1 MSKQILTSSKAPAAV
16 GPYSQAVRAGNLIFT
31 AGMIALDPA
40 TGAIVEGN
48 IEEHTR
54 RTLENLKALLED
66 QGVPLGN
73 VLKTTVF
80 LKNMADFKR
89 FNAIYAEYFSGECPA
104 RSTVEVS
111 RIALDSLVE
120 VEAIA
125 VVDE

>member
-1 MSKQILTSSKAPAAV
+1 MSKQILTSTKAPAAV
-16 GPYSQAVRAGNLIFT
+16 GPYSQAVRVGNLIFT

-40 TGAIVEGN
+40 TGAIVEGG
-48 IEEHTR
+48 IEEQTR
-54 RTLENLKALLED
+54 RTLDNLKGLLED

-89 FNAIYAEYFSGECPA
+89 FNALYAEYFRGESPA
-104 RSTVEVS
+104 RSTVEVT

>member
-1 MSKQILTSSKAPAAV
+1 MSKQILTSTNAPAAV
-16 GPYSQAVRAGNLIFT
+16 GPYSQAVRVGNLIFT

-40 TGAIVEGN
+40 TGAIVEGG
-48 IEEHTR
+48 IEEQTR
-54 RTLENLKALLED
+54 RTLDNLKGLLED

-73 VLKTTVF
+73 VLKTTVY

-89 FNAIYAEYFSGECPA
+89 FNAVYAEYFSGECPA
-104 RSTVEVS
+104 RSTVEVT

>member
-1 MSKQILTSSKAPAAV
+1 MSKQILTSTKAPAAV
-16 GPYSQAVRAGNLIFT
+16 GPYSQAVRVGNLIFT

-40 TGAIVEGN
+40 TGAIVEGG
-48 IEEHTR
+48 IEEQTR
-54 RTLENLKALLED
+54 RTLDNLKGLLED

-73 VLKTTVF
+73 VLKTTVV

-89 FNAIYAEYFSGECPA
+89 FNAVYAEYFSGECPA
-104 RSTVEVS
+104 RSTVEVT

>member
-1 MSKQILTSSKAPAAV
+1 MSKQILTSTKAPAAV
-16 GPYSQAVRAGNLIFT
+16 GPYSQAVRVGNLIFT

-40 TGAIVEGN
+40 TGAIVEGG
-48 IEEHTR
+48 IEEQTR
-54 RTLENLKALLED
+54 RTLDNLKGLLED

-89 FNAIYAEYFSGECPA
+89 FNAVYAEYFSGECPA
-104 RSTVEVS
+104 RSTVEVT